1 MTEVISVVIAD
12 KEVSNVKEVTI
23 DTEVVSDTK
32 VANEGQIR
40 ASVCLIQGQVEKD
53 LQPSIHHTK
62 CEDPAPSGGK
72 KRKIFMFLIHISRI
86 F

>member
-1 MTEVISVVIAD
+1 MVNKLPARTSSSVCEKAE
-12 KEVSNVKEVTI
+12 KEVSIVKEVAI

-62 CEDPAPSGGK
+62 YEDPAP
-72 KRKIFMFLIHISRI
+72 FRI
-86 F
+86 KT

>member
-32 VANEGQIR
+32 VANEGQTG
-40 ASVCLIQGQVEKD
+40 AFTCPIQGQVEKD

-62 CEDPAPSGGK
+62 NEDPAPS
-72 KRKIFMFLIHISRI
+72 RI
-86 F
+86 KT